1 LNHDYQFWKIPRQ
14 EIKMQAKLFRPFIW
28 LAVFIIIVGL
38 ACSTGGSSSQEPG
51 LQTESP
57 ATKEAQPAAT
67 EPPAEATS
75 PPTQETPS
83 GAASNLQDVKNAV
96 VQIEAQG
103 TFVNPDFTVSYNA
116 AGLGSGF
123 IIDPSGIAITN
134 NHVVTGAGLLKVW
147 VGGDRTKT
155 HNAKVLGV
163 SECSD
168 LAVIDLEG
176 DGFSY
181 LDWHTGPIDVGLE
194 VYAAGF
200 PLGEPE
206 FTLTKGIVSKEQ
218 AGGETSWASVDYVV
232 EHDAT
237 INPGNSG
244 GPLVDEKGGVVGIN
258 YRGRTTDQ
266 YFAIGRDLAM
276 GMVDKL
282 RNGQDVNTFGVNG
295 EAFANEDFSG
305 IWVYSVKSGSPA
317 DKAGLEGGDIITTL
331 EDLVLATDGTMADYC
346 DILRSHNPEDA
357 LSIEI
362 LRYASGEVLQGQ
374 INGRAL
380 EPVYTFG
387 QNVGGEVGDQQS
399 SSGAMGYSGFVPVS
413 DDYGAIQMNVPAEWA
428 DVDGSYWTD
437 EGDTIGAAISAAAD
451 LDSFYNTW
459 NESGV
464 FFGASD
470 DLAKLGGYVQLLDI
484 RRDAYNQDCKLDGRY
499 DYDDG
504 YFRGKYDLFTNC
516 AGQGTA
522 FLVLS
527 AVPVSDPQGML
538 ILVEMQITQDADF
551 DALDEILRSFDV
563 VGVLP

>member
-1 LNHDYQFWKIPRQ
+1 MR
-14 EIKMQAKLFRPFIW
+14 AKPFRPFIW
-28 LAVFIIIVGL
+28 LTIFNIIISV
-38 ACSTGGSSSQEPG
+38 ACSTGGSSSQEPPSPTQ
-51 LQTESP
+51 LP
-57 ATKEAQPAAT
+57 ATREVQPEST
-67 EPPAEATS
+67 QPPAEATS
-75 PPTQETPS
+75 PPTEEPAS
-83 GAASNLQDVKNAV
+83 GAVSNLQDVRNAV
-96 VQIEAQG
+96 IQIEAQG
-103 TFVNPDFTVSYNA
+103 TFVNPDFTVAYNA

-123 IIDPSGIAITN
+123 IIDPSGIAVTN

-147 VGGDRTKT
+147 VGGDQTKT
-155 HNAKVLGV
+155 YNAKVLGV

-168 LAVIDLEG
+168 LAVIDIEG
-176 DGFSY
+176 DGFAY
-181 LDWHTGPIDVGLE
+181 LDWHKGPINVGLE

-218 AGGETSWASVDYVV
+218 AGGETSWASVDYVI

-244 GPLVDEKGGVVGIN
+244 GPLVDENGGVVGIN

-276 GMVDKL
+276 SMVDKL
-282 RNGQDVNTFGVNG
+282 RTGQDVNTFGVNG
-295 EAFANEDFSG
+295 EAFKNEDFSG

-317 DKAGLEGGDIITTL
+317 DQVGLKGGDIITTL
-331 EDLVLATDGTMADYC
+331 EDLVLATDDTMADYC

-357 LSIEI
+357 LNIEI

-380 EPVYTFG
+380 EAVYSFG
-387 QNVGGEVGDQQS
+387 QNVEGEVGTEES
-399 SSGAMGYSGFVPVS
+399 SLDTTGYSGFVSVS
-413 DDYGAIQMNVPAEWA
+413 DDYGAIQMNVPAEWG
-428 DVDGSYWTD
+428 DVDGSNWID
-437 EGDTIGAAISAAAD
+437 EGDTIGAAISAAPD

-459 NESGV
+459 DESGV

-484 RRDAYNQDCKLDGRY
+484 RRGAYNQDCKLDGRY

-522 FLVLS
+522 FVVLS
-527 AVPVSDPQGML
+527 AVPDNDPQSLL
-538 ILVEMQITQDADF
+538 ILVEMQITQEADF
-551 DALDEILRSFDV
+551 DALDEILKSFDV

>member
-1 LNHDYQFWKIPRQ
+1 
-14 EIKMQAKLFRPFIW
+14 MQAKPFKPFIW
-28 LAVFIIIVGL
+28 LTIFIILISV
-38 ACSTGGSSSQEPG
+38 ACSTGGSSPQEPP
-51 LQTESP
+51 SP
-57 ATKEAQPAAT
+57 TQLTVAREAQPANT
-67 EPPAEATS
+67 QPPGEAAS
-75 PPTQETPS
+75 PPTEESAS
-83 GAASNLQDVKNAV
+83 GAISNLQDVKNAV
-96 VQIEAQG
+96 IQIEAQG
-103 TFVNPDFTVSYNA
+103 TFVNPDFTVAYNA

-123 IIDPSGIAITN
+123 IIDPSGIAVTN

-147 VGGDRTKT
+147 IGGDQTKT
-155 HNAKVLGV
+155 YNAKVLGV

-168 LAVIDLEG
+168 LAVIDIEG

-181 LDWHTGPIDVGLE
+181 LDWHKGPISVGLE

-218 AGGETSWASVDYVV
+218 AGGETSWASVDYVI

-244 GPLVDEKGGVVGIN
+244 GPLVDENGGVVGIN

-266 YFAIGRDLAM
+266 YFAIGRDLAVSAV
-276 GMVDKL
+276 GQL
-282 RNGQDVNTFGVNG
+282 RGGQDVNTLGVNG
-295 EAFANEDFSG
+295 EAFKNEDLSG
-305 IWVYSVKSGSPA
+305 IWVYSVKSGSLA
-317 DKAGLEGGDIITTL
+317 DQAGLKGGDIITTL
-331 EDLVLATDGTMADYC
+331 EDLLLAKDGTMADYC
-346 DILRSHNPEDA
+346 DVLRSHNPDEA
-357 LSIEI
+357 LNIEI

-387 QNVGGEVGDQQS
+387 QNVEGEVGTEQTASD
-399 SSGAMGYSGFVPVS
+399 ATGYSGYVS
-413 DDYGAIQMNVPAEWA
+413 VTDDYGAIQVSVPEEWG
-428 DVDGSYWTD
+428 DVDGSYWID
-437 EGDTIGAAISAAAD
+437 EGDTIGAAITAAPD
-451 LDSFYNTW
+451 LESFYNTW
-459 NESGV
+459 DESGV

-522 FLVLS
+522 FIVLS
-527 AVPVSDPQGML
+527 AVPLNDPQSML
-538 ILVEMQITQDADF
+538 ILVEMQITQEADF
-551 DALDEILRSFDV
+551 DALDEILKSFDV

>member
-1 LNHDYQFWKIPRQ
+1 
-14 EIKMQAKLFRPFIW
+14 MQAKPFRPFIW
-28 LAVFIIIVGL
+28 LAIFIIIISL
-38 ACSTGGSSSQEPG
+38 ACSTGGSSPQEPA
-51 LQTESP
+51 LQTEPP
-57 ATKEAQPAAT
+57 ATKEVQPVET
-67 EPPAEATS
+67 QPPAEPTS
-75 PPTQETPS
+75 PPTEEPAS
-83 GAASNLQDVKNAV
+83 GAVSNLQDVKNAV
-96 VQIEAQG
+96 IQIEAQG

-123 IIDPSGIAITN
+123 IIDPSGIAVTN

-147 VGGDRTKT
+147 VGGDRSRTY
-155 HNAKVLGV
+155 NAKVLGV

-181 LDWHTGPIDVGLE
+181 LDWHNGPINVGLE

-218 AGGETSWASVDYVV
+218 AGGETSWASVDYVI

-244 GPLVDEKGGVVGIN
+244 GPLVDENGGVVGIN

-266 YFAIGRDLAM
+266 YFAIGRDLAIST
-276 GMVDKL
+276 VDKL
-282 RNGQDVNTFGVNG
+282 RAGQDVNTFGVNG
-295 EAFANEDFSG
+295 EAFTNEDFSG
-305 IWVYSVKSGSPA
+305 IWVYSVKSGSLA
-317 DKAGLEGGDIITTL
+317 DRAGLKGGDIITTL
-331 EDLVLATDGTMADYC
+331 EDLILATDGTMADYC

-357 LSIEI
+357 LNIEV

-380 EPVYTFG
+380 EPVYTLG
-387 QNVGGEVGDQQS
+387 QNVEGEVGTQEGS
-399 SSGAMGYSGFVPVS
+399 SDTTGYSGFVPVS
-413 DDYGAIQMNVPAEWA
+413 DDYGSIQMNVPAEWV

-459 NESGV
+459 NASGV

-484 RRDAYNQDCKLDGRY
+484 RRGAYNQDCKLDGRY

-504 YFRGKYDLFTNC
+504 YYRGKYDLLTNC
-516 AGQGTA
+516 GGQGTA

-527 AVPVSDPQGML
+527 AVPVSDPQAML
-538 ILVEMQITQDADF
+538 ILVEMQITQEADF